1 MKRYPKSP
9 IRLTACI
16 ATIVCAAAASNLAI
30 ATAEDKAD
38 ATSPVSPPATEADIQ
53 SFDKVWETVR
63 DNHWEKDYGGVDWDA
78 AKAELRPKAVAART
92 RAEVRAVMN
101 ALIDKLGVSHFGII
115 PADAY
120 DVMNESDDAEESSGT
135 GGEAGMEIR
144 LRDGKMTV
152 SRVEKDSAAEK
163 AGVKAGWTIE
173 KIGKRSHDELLEA
186 ATKASSHGPMRLDTT
201 IGILG
206 EKGTRGAPGKV
217 LNIKFKDAQGEI
229 HEPAIELQKAEG
241 SMVKFGHL
249 PKMRVAFETQDL
261 EQDVTYF
268 AFNLFFDPPNVMTA
282 FRAAV
287 NKARETNGLV
297 IDLRGN
303 HGGIAGMTF
312 GMASM
317 FAEKAGKMGV
327 MKMRKQEMTF
337 PLIPQFEPYTGPV
350 AVLIDECSISSA
362 EILSGGL
369 KDQKMARLFG
379 TTTAGLAL
387 PSTVVKL
394 PNGDA
399 LQYAFATYTSSSGD
413 VLEGVGVSPDEEIAP
428 SQDDLSKDGD
438 PVLTRAV
445 SWILEQ
451 KN

>member
-1 MKRYPKSP
+1 MKHNSKLR
-9 IRLTACI
+9 IILMAGI
-16 ATIVCAAAASNLAI
+16 ATFVCVSMVDNSVVVLAEEKTDTGKS
-30 ATAEDKAD
+30 AGT
-38 ATSPVSPPATEADIQ
+38 PATESDIE

-78 AKAELRPKAVAART
+78 ARAELRPKVVEAKT
-92 RAEVRAVMN
+92 RAEVRAILN
-101 ALIDKLGVSHFGII
+101 ELIEKLGVSHFGII

-120 DVMNESDDAEESSGT
+120 DVMNESDDDTEATGT
-135 GGEAGMEIR
+135 GGEAGLEIR
-144 LRDGKMTV
+144 LRNGKMIV
-152 SRVEKDSAAEK
+152 SRVEEGSAAEK
-163 AGVKAGWTIE
+163 AGVKTGWMVE
-173 KIGKRSHDELLEA
+173 QIGKRSHAELLEA
-186 ATKASSHGPMRLDTT
+186 ATQASSHGPMRLDTT

-206 EKGTRGAPGKV
+206 ERGTRGAPGKT
-217 LNIKFKDAQGEI
+217 LKIKFKDQQGKIQQPEI
-229 HEPAIELQKAEG
+229 KLQKADG

-249 PKMRVAFETQDL
+249 PKMRVAFETRDL
-261 EQDVTYF
+261 KQNVTYF
-268 AFNLFFDPPNVMTA
+268 SFNLFFDPPKVMTA

-287 NKARETNGLV
+287 NKARGTNGLV

-317 FAEKAGKMGV
+317 FAEEAGRMGV

-337 PLIPQFEPYTGPV
+337 PLIPQLEPYTGPV

-379 TTTAGLAL
+379 STTAGLAL

-399 LQYAFATYTSSSGD
+399 LQYAFATYTSASGD
-413 VLEGVGVSPDEEIAP
+413 ILEGVGVSPDEEISP
-428 SQDDLSKDGD
+428 GREELSKDND

-445 SWILEQ
+445 TWILEQ
-451 KN
+451 KQ